1 MTLQDS
7 IQTVKGVGEQTAVK
21 LSRLGIETI
30 RDLIYFLPRRYED
43 FASVRSIDQ
52 IEPGQITVRAKV
64 DSLVTRRV
72 RRGLHITEAVLAD
85 NSGKIRAVW
94 FNQPYRADQLRS
106 KDVFLFTGTYDFQR
120 NRYVLQNPSAEKVA
134 ELVEDEREGK
144 IIPIYSE
151 TKGLKSHT
159 IRQLAANIVPL
170 MHALPET
177 LPPEIVKRQKLLP
190 LSQAVVTLHQP
201 ENASQLETARE
212 RLAFEEL
219 FELLLASLLNKHEN
233 AQLPAWQIPFDEQIA
248 KEFVAKLPFKLTN
261 AQRQAAWEVVK
272 NFETGEPMNRLLQG
286 DVGSGKTVVAAL
298 AAYLAA
304 KQGFQTALM
313 APTEILA
320 TQHAVTLQELLE
332 PLGITVAL
340 LVGATKPKAKQEI
353 YKRLQSGEINIVVG
367 THALIQKDIHF
378 ARLGFVIIDEQHRF
392 GVRQRAEL
400 LTKSERMPHLLSMSA
415 TPIPRSLALTVY
427 GELDISI
434 LNELPAGRK
443 QIETHIM
450 SPNSRAQL
458 YAKIDNQIADGRQVY
473 VVCPLVDDSEVANE
487 LKSVETEYK
496 RLKAGIF
503 KHRRLGILHGQLKS
517 DEKEAIMRTFAEGEI
532 DILVCTTVV
541 EVGVNVPNATVMLIE
556 GADRFGLAQL
566 HQLRGRVGR
575 GAHQSYCYLIPS
587 TSAKPSQRLREMEH
601 STDGFYLAEKDLE
614 LRGPGE
620 IYGRAQHGELDLR
633 IASLGDTKLI
643 KRVRTEAEWSIK
655 NHLNLLQ
662 YPQLQERVERYRRL
676 TSLQ

>member
-496 RLKAGIF
+496 RLKASIF

-517 DEKEAIMRTFAEGEI
+517 DEKEVIMRTFAEGEI

-575 GAHQSYCYLIPS
+575 GAHQSYCYLVPS